1 MHFADHRLRFRA
13 EEMGIDR
20 MLRHQFGNKGFH
32 AGAGQPVGI
41 GERDV
46 EEMMAQRIPERRLSL
61 LIAAAAQFGKQVRGE
76 PLAKGGD
83 K

>member
-1 MHFADHRLRFRA
+1 MTPRA
-13 EEMGIDR
+13 ASGSSEMSDR
-20 MLRHQFGNKGFH
+20 VRRHQFGNKGFH